1 MDSHDLWTDKIA
13 DQNKEKKI
21 NALKQMYFRTS
32 LLNFY
37 LESTYYF
44 NIFIIKYG
52 IFGVKI
58 RRLQKNIQNRHFE
71 KSPFAADREMH

>member
-1 MDSHDLWTDKIA
+1 
-13 DQNKEKKI
+13 
-21 NALKQMYFRTS
+21 MYFRTS